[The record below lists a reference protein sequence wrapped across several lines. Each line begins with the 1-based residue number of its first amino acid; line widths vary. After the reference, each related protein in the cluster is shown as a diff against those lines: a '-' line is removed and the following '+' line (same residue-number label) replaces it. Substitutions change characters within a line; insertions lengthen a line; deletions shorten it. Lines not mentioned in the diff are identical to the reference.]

1 MPTNSFYT
9 DSEPN
14 QRRVLLIDD
23 DIDFAIANAEF
34 LQEFGYQVK
43 VAHDDPQ
50 AREVLSTFDA
60 HIALVDINLGLSN
73 GIDLIPCMREISPDL
88 ICIMLTGKA
97 DMESTIKAL
106 RLGAN
111 DYLRK
116 PVNLDE
122 LLAVMERCVKTRK
135 LQEDKRVADIAREEA
150 NVANQAKSQFLSIM
164 SHELRTPLNA
174 ILGFAQVLNSNSS
187 EPLTENQKKHVDYI
201 IKNGNNLLDMVN
213 QALDLNRLE
222 AEGLA
227 LNIEYTTASDV
238 VEGGIDLLRALADK
252 EDIEIR
258 NQTANHDLPLLWTD
272 REQLTKVLYNLLS
285 NAIKYNHKGGSVT
298 VACHNIPDHKLR
310 ISVQDTGKGIP
321 AKDQSSLFMPF
332 ERLGREAGEIDG
344 SGIGLLLS
352 RQIVELLG
360 GKIGFE
366 SEDGK
371 GSTFWVDVPL
381 SSQQAFI

>member
-1 MPTNSFYT
+1 MLTNSFNT

-14 QRRVLLIDD
+14 QPRVLLIDD

-60 HIALVDINLGLSN
+60 HIALVDINLGSSS

-150 NVANQAKSQFLSIM
+150 NAANQAKSQFLSIM

-187 EPLTENQKKHVDYI
+187 ELLTENQKKHVDYI

-213 QALDLNRLE
+213 QALDLTRLE

-258 NQTANHDLPLLWTD
+258 NQTANLDLPLLWTD

-285 NAIKYNHKGGSVT
+285 NAIKYNHKGGLVT
-298 VACHNIPDHKLR
+298 VDCHNIPDHKLR